1 MIISK
6 VGSLSGAEAG
16 ASARGQHCWA
26 DCRVEWF
33 HITSALHEKTS
44 EIQKHK
50 PLQPYTRDWY
60 QQQIVWDWYT
70 QPYYIHS
77 YVQVSILQTQCLQVQ
92 QVCRIWLVQYIH
104 DSLRI
109 SSSIYELEAYLRQA
123 AQPRRGPKCSHPK
136 VIQWSLF
143 YAPSHQWFHCH
154 CRFLLN
160 TTSHPETAVLR
171 PQTNLL
177 SKARHTAI
185 LHSTTWEVQ
194 LPWKGERF
202 PESLLVHPDAR

>member
-1 MIISK
+1 MSKRISMSK
-6 VGSLSGAEAG
+6 IGSISGAEAG

-92 QVCRIWLVQYIH
+92 QACRIWLVQYIN

-136 VIQWSLF
+136 VNNSRRALRVFKTVCIEGNWVI
-143 YAPSHQWFHCH
+143 
-154 CRFLLN
+154 
-160 TTSHPETAVLR
+160 ETPV
-171 PQTNLL
+171 
-177 SKARHTAI
+177 KK
-185 LHSTTWEVQ
+185 E
-194 LPWKGERF
+194 G
-202 PESLLVHPDAR
+202 